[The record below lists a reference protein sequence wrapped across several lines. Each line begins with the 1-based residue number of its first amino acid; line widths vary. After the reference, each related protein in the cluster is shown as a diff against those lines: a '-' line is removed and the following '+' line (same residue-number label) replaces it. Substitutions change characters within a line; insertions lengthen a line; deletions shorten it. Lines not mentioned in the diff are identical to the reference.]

1 MVANVKF
8 TNVDANGRNNPNV
21 NRITTPMRAVLKQ
34 VPSLEATYD
43 EETDTTTIITVPGL
57 EIEFPYGPVDVK
69 YASIAL
75 RYSQIARPGL
85 KPLLVRSSPKLNTVT
100 FTALI
105 ADKQS
110 GGKLSV
116 EDTLDI
122 LKQMAAEDT
131 DCEFIYG
138 LAALPYRV
146 RITQMDINSRYRNF
160 EGQLTQ
166 ANVSIQLTEAPEF
179 DPLLGE
185 LSAVTPVG
193 TLGTAP
199 SPAVAEDEPD
209 APEDT
214 PASDFDQI
222 QVEVDTLQ
230 PVTLGEL

>member
-8 TNVDANGRNNPNV
+8 TNVDANGQNNPNV

-85 KPLLVRSSPKLNTVT
+85 KPLLVRSSPKLNVVT

-110 GGKLSV
+110 GGKVSV

-122 LKQMAAEDT
+122 LKRWLLKIQTVSSFMAWRR
-131 DCEFIYG
+131 C
-138 LAALPYRV
+138 
-146 RITQMDINSRYRNF
+146 RIVLELHRWI
-160 EGQLTQ
+160 LTLVIETLK
-166 ANVSIQLTEAPEF
+166 VS
-179 DPLLGE
+179 
-185 LSAVTPVG
+185 
-193 TLGTAP
+193 
-199 SPAVAEDEPD
+199 
-209 APEDT
+209 
-214 PASDFDQI
+214 
-222 QVEVDTLQ
+222 
-230 PVTLGEL
+230 